1 MLFWLTLTLTLAAV
15 AGFIYF
21 SYACKRK
28 YCAYR
33 EAWQAYDSADH
44 FTRRDECGRLWKQK
58 EEADNAHSKAL
69 FKRNIAATIMGI
81 LIGVLVIM
89 LLVLLVNYTNAPFA
103 RMQMCS
109 DYEVYTHQL
118 DKGYFTNDIGDTV
131 GSGTLMDAISD
142 YNYTVRKGRH
152 WERNFWVG
160 IFVPNIYSDAPLI
173 ELK

>member
-1 MLFWLTLTLTLAAV
+1 MLFWLTLVLMIAAIV
-15 AGFIYF
+15 CFICF
-21 SYACKRK
+21 SRSCERK
-28 YCAYR
+28 YSAYR
-33 EAWQAYDSADH
+33 EARQAYMETDYFTPREESKRLYQAQEDAD
-44 FTRRDECGRLWKQK
+44 D
-58 EEADNAHSKAL
+58 AHTKAL
-69 FKRNIAATIMGI
+69 LKRNIAATAMGI
-81 LIGVLVIM
+81 LITILVIM

-103 RMQMCS
+103 SMQMCS

-142 YNYTVRKGRH
+142 YNYTIRKGRH

>member
-1 MLFWLTLTLTLAAV
+1 MLFWLTLFLTIAAI

-21 SYACKRK
+21 SCACGRK
-28 YCAYR
+28 YSAYR
-33 EAWQAYDSADH
+33 EAWQAYDAADYV
-44 FTRRDECGRLWKQK
+44 TRRDECGRLWQAK
-58 EEADNAHSKAL
+58 EDADNAHSKAL
-69 FKRNIAATIMGI
+69 LKRNIAATIMGI
-81 LIGVLVIM
+81 LIAALVIM
-89 LLVLLVNYTNAPFA
+89 LLILLVSYTNAPFE
-103 RMQMCS
+103 RMQMYS

-152 WERNFWVG
+152 WEKNFWVG